1 LGDLADE
8 YTEILKYSERMATPR
23 TMTYNCISFHLSSDQ
38 RPVTES
44 TAFVHHSYRF
54 HFYETRPWLE
64 HLLAY
69 INLPNMVSASLE
81 GGKATAV
88 LREIASMAMPEGTVD
103 HTKWWKYKNLRTL
116 NLLLFFP
123 LLSIFT
129 LGFVHPR
136 ILIFELKK
144 Y

>member
-1 LGDLADE
+1 
-8 YTEILKYSERMATPR
+8 M
-23 TMTYNCISFHLSSDQ
+23 
-38 RPVTES
+38 
-44 TAFVHHSYRF
+44 
-54 HFYETRPWLE
+54 E